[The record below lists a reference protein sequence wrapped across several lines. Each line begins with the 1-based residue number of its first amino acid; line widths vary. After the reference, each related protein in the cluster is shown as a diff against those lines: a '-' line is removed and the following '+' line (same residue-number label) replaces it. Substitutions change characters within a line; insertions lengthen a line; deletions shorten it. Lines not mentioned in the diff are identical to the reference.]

1 MNKRSPYMTHQD
13 ARGQFTGITNET
25 WEEVNLIETYA
36 NQVRGGHYHRQT
48 RELFYIV
55 SGEIEVTVEELET
68 GEKDQFTAKANDIFV
83 IEPMHLHT
91 FRTLS
96 DASWLNML
104 NPALDPDDMDFH
116 LIEGN
121 VNPS

>member
-1 MNKRSPYMTHQD
+1 MSNRD
-13 ARGQFTGITNET
+13 ARGSFTGITNET

-36 NQVRGGHYHRQT
+36 GQVRGGHYHRKT

-55 SGEIEVTVEELET
+55 SGEIEIVIEALD
-68 GEKDQFTAKANDIFV
+68 GGARDQFTAKPGDIFV

-91 FRTLS
+91 FKTLS

-104 NPALDPDDMDFH
+104 NPALDPNDMDFH
-116 LIEGN
+116 VVEAN
-121 VNPS
+121 SETS

>member
-1 MNKRSPYMTHQD
+1 MNKLLPYTTSRD
-13 ARGQFTGITNET
+13 GRGSFQGITNET

-36 NQVRGGHYHRQT
+36 NQIRGGHYHKKI
-48 RELFYIV
+48 RELFYII
-55 SGEIEVTVEELET
+55 SGEIEILVEAIG
-68 GEKDQFTAKANDIFV
+68 GEHTEKFTAKPGDIFI

-96 DASWLNML
+96 DAVWLNML

-116 LIEGN
+116 VPETESG
-121 VNPS
+121 